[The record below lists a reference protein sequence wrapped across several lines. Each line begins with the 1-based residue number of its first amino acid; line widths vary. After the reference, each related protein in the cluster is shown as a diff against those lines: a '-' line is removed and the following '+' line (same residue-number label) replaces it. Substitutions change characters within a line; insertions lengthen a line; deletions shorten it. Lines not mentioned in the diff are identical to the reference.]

1 MTKPPTNH
9 TRAMSPV
16 LGIAESRRQESA
28 LGERGMDTQRD
39 MDILNREP
47 ELIARPLIV
56 VAIILT
62 LVACALYAMP
72 VVS

>member
-1 MTKPPTNH
+1 MTMPPTSQ
-9 TRAMSPV
+9 TRAMSPA
-16 LGIAESRRQESA
+16 LGIAESRRPKSA
-28 LGERGMDTQRD
+28 QGEPGMDTQRD

-62 LVACALYAMP
+62 LAACALYAMP

>member
-1 MTKPPTNH
+1 
-9 TRAMSPV
+9 
-16 LGIAESRRQESA
+16 
-28 LGERGMDTQRD
+28 MDMQRD